1 MDDLLRGA
9 IADLENVFCG
19 QENTE
24 ELISRVRE
32 VIPIKENNHKIISVQ
47 GSERRF
53 KATIKTTLQNEEDI
67 ATFIK
72 NYGIKNNATL
82 RI

>member
-32 VIPIKENNHKIISVQ
+32 VIPIIFQIHFHL
-47 GSERRF
+47 GGTHLRMPLRR
-53 KATIKTTLQNEEDI
+53 
-67 ATFIK
+67 K
-72 NYGIKNNATL
+72 NAAQP
-82 RI
+82 